1 MNFSARVAILRAL
14 TALVLLAIPT
24 TSTSA
29 QSLKVLTVGAF
40 KPVLLAVIPV
50 FEANTG
56 LKVDLQN
63 DTAGALLKR
72 LQSGEA
78 FDVVVLTMPALNTL
92 SSEALVEPAS
102 VAAVAKV
109 GIGVAVKAGS
119 PHPPLQT
126 TEQFKDAV
134 LQARKVAYVDPAAG
148 GSSGIYLSGLFKRL
162 GIDEAVRAK
171 AVLVSGGLSAER
183 VVSGEADLAIQQI
196 SELLPVAGASFVGP
210 LPNEIQNY
218 TTYGTATSP
227 RSQLKKEAA
236 LLVNSL
242 NASEA
247 ANVIR
252 SKGMLSP

>member
-1 MNFSARVAILRAL
+1 MNFSARVVILRTL
-14 TALVLLAIPT
+14 TALVLLIVQT
-24 TSTSA
+24 TSTGA
-29 QSLKVLTVGAF
+29 QSLKVLTAGAF
-40 KPVLLAVIPV
+40 KPVLLAVIPA

-78 FDVVVLTMPALNTL
+78 FDVVVLTMPALDTL
-92 SSEALVEPAS
+92 SSETVVEPAS
-102 VAAVAKV
+102 VAAIAKV

-119 PHPPLQT
+119 LHPPLQT
-126 TEQFKDAV
+126 TEQFKAAV
-134 LQARKVAYVDPAAG
+134 LHARKVAYVDPAAG

-162 GIDEAVRAK
+162 GIDEAVREK

-210 LPNEIQNY
+210 LPTEIQNY
-218 TTYGTATSP
+218 TTYGIATSP

-236 LLVNSL
+236 LFVNSL
-242 NASEA
+242 SATA
-247 ANVIR
+247 VANVIR